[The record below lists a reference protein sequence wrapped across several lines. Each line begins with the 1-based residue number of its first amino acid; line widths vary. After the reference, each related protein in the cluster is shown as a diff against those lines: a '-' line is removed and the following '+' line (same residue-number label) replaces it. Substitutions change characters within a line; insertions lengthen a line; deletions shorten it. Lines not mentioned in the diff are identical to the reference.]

1 MTLRGITIPNLLG
14 GVSQQPEDRRF
25 PNQADESLNA
35 YPSLIEGLKK
45 RPPCEHVAQMFNT
58 FGSGDKVSTHVIKR
72 SPTEQYIIGLRQSEG
87 QTFAEAYDLVNKRK
101 VDVYDRDR
109 KLISSSRLSYFD
121 DCDVS
126 TDASFVSVADYTWA
140 LNREKVVR
148 MDPARS
154 PETIDEALVTVVQG
168 NYGSKYSIIIDGQR
182 YTLGTDSETSTTY
195 ANGRTPTNDREA
207 IGTDAIA
214 RGLQHGIIAQT
225 GIDSGMHLSRNNDT
239 SFKLTS
245 PRAIDGS
252 FKLELE
258 LRYSKAPESKGL
270 IVRTPFLSYDCTR
283 TDIRNALADAFDL
296 STTYNRSNF
305 NGWQNNPVFWTVTG
319 DYRIGAGAVPGSGAR
334 TEDGIDFAFDLSKA
348 YTKEDHR
355 DKEYDAIGIKAKI
368 VEDKTRSLD
377 VSGAGIQVR
386 QHGATLHIRKQDGG
400 PFTID
405 VEDSNSGSDLKVVK
419 DSVREFT
426 DLPRVSTNGFNVR
439 VEGNPEENLDDYYLT
454 FESTS
459 LDGMGDGR
467 WVESVGPD
475 LERGFDPDTTPH
487 VFTSYIDDEDGT
499 VTGTA
504 YDPYFVFGPFAL
516 DARAA
521 GDEDTNR
528 NPSFVDDKIRAIA
541 LHRARLCFISG
552 ESLAA
557 SEANQYSNF
566 WRTTATNLLDTDR
579 IDVTAATDKVSLF
592 ERATTLNNDIILY
605 SGQTQFRFDSG
616 QELMSP
622 KTAALTKL
630 GSFDC
635 DTSVTPVGAG
645 RYNFFPFNRGG
656 FTNVSQFANA
666 SGGSNPMYQGDEIT
680 EQIPQYIPGSPTHMA
695 VSQAEG
701 LIAMSTDSSSTIYMH
716 KYADSGND
724 RVQSSWFKC
733 DISADSIE
741 SLGFID
747 SKLYITTRRGDRI
760 YVEAIEFAEGAVITS
775 DVGFTAHLDRF
786 VKHTDCDVLYMS
798 TSDETVVTTPYVDLS
813 NVAAVEYDETGATSG
828 IVHIAK
834 NVFGDRA
841 VFNGDLSAK
850 KMYIGQLYTM
860 EHKIAP
866 MHMFGNS
873 RVGGYAP
880 LLTGRTKIRYIYF
893 DLEETGFLR
902 AVVEDMYRDD
912 STVEFS
918 ANQVLVGSSKIDKLQ
933 LQDGRLKV
941 PLFLGGQD
949 YTVSLKNDT
958 ALPCRVIAGE
968 ALVKHGARS
977 KRFG

>member
-25 PNQADESLNA
+25 PNQADESINA
-35 YPSLIEGLKK
+35 YPSLIDGLKK
-45 RPPCEHVAQMFNT
+45 RPPSEHVAQLFDT
-58 FGSGDKVSTHVIKR
+58 FGAGDKVATHVIKR
-72 SPTEQYIIGLRQSEG
+72 SPTEQYIVGLRQSEG

-101 VDVYDRDR
+101 VAVYDADR
-109 KLISSSRLSYFD
+109 KPISTERMSYFD

-126 TDASFVSVADYTWA
+126 TDANFVSVADYTWA

-154 PETIDEALVTVVQG
+154 PETIDEALVTVAQG

-182 YTLGTDSETSTTY
+182 YTLGTDSETGTTY
-195 ANGRTPTNDREA
+195 SSGRTPTSNREA
-207 IGTDAIA
+207 ISSDAIA
-214 RGLQHGIIAQT
+214 RALQHGIISQT
-225 GIDSGMHLSRNNDT
+225 AVDSGMHVSANNDT

-252 FKLELE
+252 FKLEITLVYE
-258 LRYSKAPESKGL
+258 GYDATRLKL
-270 IVRTPFLSYDCTR
+270 RTPFLGYNCTR
-283 TDIRNALADAFDL
+283 TDILNALAEAFDI
-296 STTYNRSNF
+296 SDRYERNQY
-305 NGWQNNPVFWTVTG
+305 NGWYNKPTFWTVTG
-319 DYRIGAGAVPGSGAR
+319 DYRIGAGDVPGSGAR
-334 TEDGIDFAFDLSKA
+334 VENGIDIAFDLSKA
-348 YTKEDHR
+348 YTKDGGRGNR
-355 DKEYDAIGIKAKI
+355 DINPSRVQVKL
-368 VEDKTRSLD
+368 VEDKTRSVS
-377 VSGAGIQVR
+377 VSGNGLQVR

-405 VEDSNSGSDLKVVK
+405 VEDSNAGSDLKVVK
-419 DSVREFT
+419 DSVREFA
-426 DLPRVSTNGFNVR
+426 DLPRVATNGFNIR
-439 VEGNPEENLDDYYLT
+439 VEGNAEENLDDYYLT

-475 LERGFDPDTTPH
+475 LEQGFDPDTMPH

-504 YDPYFVFGPFAL
+504 YEPYFVFRPFAL

-521 GDEDTNR
+521 GDNATNR
-528 NPSFVDDKIRAIA
+528 IPSFVDNKIRAIA

-552 ESLAA
+552 ESVAA

-592 ERATTLNNDIILY
+592 QRATTLNNDIILY

-635 DTSVTPVGAG
+635 DTSVTPVGVG

-656 FTNVSQFANA
+656 FTNVNQFANA
-666 SGGSNPMYQGDEIT
+666 SGGSNPLYQADEIT

-695 VSQAEG
+695 ASQAEG
-701 LIAMSTDSSSTIYMH
+701 LIAMATDAGSTIYMH
-716 KYADSGND
+716 KYADSGNE
-724 RVQSSWFKC
+724 RVQSAWFKT
-733 DISADSIE
+733 DISADVIE
-741 SLGFID
+741 GLGFID
-747 SKLYITTRRGDRI
+747 SKLYVTVRRGDHI
-760 YVEAIEFAEGAVITS
+760 YVEAIEFAEGAVITA

-786 VKHTDCDVLYMS
+786 VRHTDCTVEYLANS
-798 TSDETVVTTPYVDLS
+798 NETVVITPYADIA
-813 NVAAVEYDETGATSG
+813 NVAAVEYDATGAKAG
-828 IVHIAK
+828 IVHRAK
-834 NVFGDRA
+834 SVAGDRA
-841 VFNGDLSAK
+841 IFAGDLSSTT
-850 KMYIGQLYTM
+850 MYIGQLYTM
-860 EHKIAP
+860 QHKLAP

-880 LLTGRTKIRYIYF
+880 LMTGRTKIRYIYF
-893 DLEETGFLR
+893 DLEETGFLQ
-902 AVVEDMYRDD
+902 AVVEDLYRDD

-918 ANQVLVGSSKIDKLQ
+918 ANQVQLGSSKIDKLQ
-933 LQDGRLKV
+933 VQDGRLKV

-949 YTVSLKNDT
+949 YTVSLNNAT

-968 ALVKHGARS
+968 ALMKHGARS